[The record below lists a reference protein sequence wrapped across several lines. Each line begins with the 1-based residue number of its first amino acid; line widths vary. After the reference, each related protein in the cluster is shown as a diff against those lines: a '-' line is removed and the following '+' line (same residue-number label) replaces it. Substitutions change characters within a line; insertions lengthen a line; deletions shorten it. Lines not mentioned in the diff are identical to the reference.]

1 MIIRILLARLSGR
14 EMINAGVPGEL
25 SQEDLQRLAELLDE
39 YQLNLSILKHGGSDI
54 LRKFPAAQAQNN
66 LKAMIDEAKQCPYLT
81 V

>member
-1 MIIRILLARLSGR
+1 
-14 EMINAGVPGEL
+14 MINAGVPGEI

-39 YQLNLSILKHGGSDI
+39 CQPNLSILKHGGSDI
-54 LRKFPAAQAQNN
+54 WRKLPAAQAQNN